1 MFSIDQVEPIAGDVK
16 EKIMNERMRYG
27 SVYEVIEKYLH
38 NNGSIM
44 IGGRIGVQLLL
55 ERERSTETFMF
66 QYELFAENAFKHANI
81 LTNEIAKILSPGGPW
96 QEGDFIVWLKSQS
109 TSSAHKKYSISVD
122 NRPIVTIIGIP
133 PGATNII
140 KPVIVSSFDKKKKIA
155 VVPAE
160 IMLLDIYR
168 TLYTPGEV
176 DSWNEYLSDENQ
188 LFHHLQKR
196 EDLIRENSTGGDGGG
211 DGGGGGDGKDISMKT
226 RKHIEMVVM
235 KEFIVNNSEI
245 VLLGEHALYIINED
259 PIHTSI
265 IHITTNMDAE
275 QLTKRLDA
283 LFIKAGIKNA
293 HGDQIFVNVK
303 DQYFNIMKDHRLR
316 RYVILVDTKEIMYV
330 YNSAQYDLIPFN
342 VVHQSNTKQFI
353 SIGNPFV
360 ILRFFLVEIWIV
372 RWILSL
378 GKIEESFAK
387 KRIDSMLSQVL
398 SLRKFMTEGSSSDK
412 TITTISDSY
421 FGETS
426 EAEGLKIFQN
436 DVNDYLG
443 VFVSEVISH
452 KRDIEEQK
460 KYPDYMPQ
468 RYYKE
473 NNAYRVI

>member
-81 LTNEIAKILSPGGPW
+81 LTNEVSKILSPGGAW
-96 QEGDFIVWLKSQS
+96 REGEFIVWLKSQS
-109 TSSAHKKYSISVD
+109 TSSAYKKYSIYVD

-133 PGATNII
+133 SGATDII
-140 KPVIVSSFDKKKKIA
+140 KPVTVLSFDKKKNIL

-176 DSWNEYLSDENQ
+176 DLWDEYLSDENQ
-188 LFHHLQKR
+188 LFHHLQER
-196 EDLIRENSTGGDGGG
+196 ENIIRENAIDGGDEDHTGN
-211 DGGGGGDGKDISMKT
+211 ITMKI

-235 KEFIVNNSEI
+235 KEFIVNNAEI
-245 VLLGEHALYIINED
+245 VLLGEHALHIINED
-259 PIHTSI
+259 VMHTPI
-265 IHITTNMDAE
+265 IHITTSMDIE

-283 LFIKAGIKNA
+283 LFIKEGIKDTQ
-293 HGDQIFVNVK
+293 GDQIFVNVK

-316 RYVILVDTKEIMYV
+316 RYVILVSTKEIMYV
-330 YNSAQYDLIPFN
+330 YNSAQYDIIPFN
-342 VVHQSNTKQFI
+342 VVHQSNTKKFI

-398 SLRKFMTEGSSSDK
+398 SLRKFMTEGSSSNK

-436 DVNDYLG
+436 NVNDYLG

-452 KRDIEEQK
+452 KRDLEEQK